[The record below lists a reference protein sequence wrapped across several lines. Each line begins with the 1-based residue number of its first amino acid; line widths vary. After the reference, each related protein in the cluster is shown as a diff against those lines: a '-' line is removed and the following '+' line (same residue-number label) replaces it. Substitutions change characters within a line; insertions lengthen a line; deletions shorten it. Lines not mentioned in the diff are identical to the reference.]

1 MMLLKTST
9 MKQSSSA
16 AFVFWRTGLEK
27 YGVLRVSFDIEN
39 EDIDVAAELV
49 AIHHLLFIKQVFNRV
64 PGMGS
69 SYLLRVSRG
78 ALRKLAL
85 GKSDKIFA
93 KRYAKF
99 LSGSGPMKGVEIQV
113 EAAETFNPA
122 DYPEIEEI
130 SIQHE
135 RYHTHDE
142 VEVSHFGKLIITA
155 HAVQRYIERSRDE
168 SMRFP
173 RQSLVKR
180 LRNPRLKQMVL
191 DESVAQQKKKKYGA
205 DNQAEIWGHESE
217 ALKFVVIKDKK
228 TGKNF
233 LATVFNRT
241 EQYW

>member
-1 MMLLKTST
+1 MMRLKTST

-16 AFVFWRTGLEK
+16 VFVFWRTGLEK

-49 AIHHLLFIKQVFNRV
+49 AIHHLLFVKQVFNRV
-64 PGMGS
+64 PGLGS
-69 SYLLRVSRG
+69 SYSLRVSRG

-99 LSGSGPMKGVEIQV
+99 LGSGPMKGVEIQV
-113 EAAETFNPA
+113 EAAEIFNPA
-122 DYPEIEEI
+122 DCPDIEEI
-130 SIQHE
+130 RIQHD

-155 HAVQRYIERSRDE
+155 HAVQRYAERSSDE

-180 LRNPRLKQMVL
+180 LRNPRLKQLVL
-191 DESVAQQKKKKYGA
+191 DESVAQQKKKKYGIE
-205 DNQAEIWGHESE
+205 NQAEIWGHESE
-217 ALKFVVIKDKK
+217 ALKFVVLKDKK
-228 TGKNF
+228 TGQNV
-233 LATVFNRT
+233 LATVFSRSG
-241 EQYW
+241 EYW